1 MRKFLAALA
10 VTGALG
16 ASVMATTTVVASA
29 QTATGTVTV
38 VHGLR
43 GVVADVYI
51 DGALALPAFEPERV
65 TDPIPVAAGPHR
77 VEIRLAGAPASS
89 PPAVTADVDVVA
101 DARQS
106 IVAHLDN
113 AGNPTVTAYLDDDSP
128 IPAGEARAIIRH
140 TAFAGPVDVSL
151 NDSVV
156 APALAEPGTTSAEV
170 PPATYQVSVWTPGT
184 RDAVAAPQSAD
195 LSEGAATVMY
205 LIGSAQAGT
214 LSWIAE
220 QLPGLA
226 TPPSRIQTGDSGL
239 AAVSSGGGSF
249 PMVPVV
255 GGLGLAMAAALSV
268 VAVRRRS
275 RLA

>member
-1 MRKFLAALA
+1 MRKFLAAIA

-16 ASVMATTTVVASA
+16 ASVMTSTVVASA

-65 TDPIPVAAGPHR
+65 TDPIPIAAGPHR
-77 VEIRLAGAPASS
+77 VEIRLAGTPADS
-89 PPAVTADVDVVA
+89 PAAVTADVEVVA

-140 TAFAGPVDVSL
+140 TAFAGPVDVGL
-151 NDSVV
+151 NDIVV
-156 APALAEPGTTSAEV
+156 APALTEPGAASAQV
-170 PPATYQVSVWTPGT
+170 APATYEVSVWSPGT
-184 RDAVAAPQSAD
+184 RDAVAAPQSAE
-195 LSEGAATVMY
+195 LPEGAATVMY

-214 LSWIAE
+214 LSWVAE
-220 QLPGLA
+220 QIPGLA
-226 TPPSRIQTGDSGL
+226 TPPTRIQTGDSGL
-239 AAVSSGGGSF
+239 AAVSSGGSF
-249 PMVPVV
+249 PIGLVAGGV
-255 GGLGLAMAAALSV
+255 GAAA
-268 VAVRRRS
+268 VAAIAVTIVARRRA